1 MHAHLH
7 AVSRFLVISY
17 FLLFFCDVIK
27 HQSRYHMDLLKMTVC
42 YLYTSLKPVNTTFMT
57 RKQRSWLNP
66 FQPSV
71 VFNKET
77 SHLIRS
83 SKQKIGF
90 YYNKRNTRL
99 NWVKDVL

>member
-1 MHAHLH
+1 
-7 AVSRFLVISY
+7 
-17 FLLFFCDVIK
+17 
-27 HQSRYHMDLLKMTVC
+27 
-42 YLYTSLKPVNTTFMT
+42 MT